1 MLKGKYIFRSNGE
14 ILFEGEN
21 IITQN
26 GALMI
31 NKYLSNSAVDW
42 AGSIGIGVLYT
53 NSASTDTKL
62 AYEIYRTPI
71 TLKSYLTSSGS
82 NQIALKATL
91 DKDLSAQIYEIGVFP
106 LNYIGGA
113 DKDNF
118 VITKFDETDIT
129 APWYIGPSESVYSQA
144 NLTSTN
150 SRIGLYNAVVP
161 SGSTLFKSCVLDLSN
176 YNQLDYLD
184 FLYYISASM
193 TSPSLVVK
201 FYDNNNYTWTSS
213 TTLTTPSAG
222 YYSAS
227 LSMSSIPT
235 SGYNY
240 SFINKIAFQLLG
252 GSGSVEFDCLKFMS
266 GAAKPAEL
274 KLVSRKSASA
284 ALITK
289 TKGQPVDV
297 EYYLTVT

>member
-1 MLKGKYIFRSNGE
+1 MLKGKYIFKSNGK

-21 IITQN
+21 IITEN

-42 AGSIGIGVLYT
+42 AGSIAVGALYT

-62 AYEIYRTPI
+62 AYEIYRTPV
-71 TLKSYLTSSGS
+71 TLKSYITTSGS
-82 NQIALKATL
+82 NQLALKATL
-91 DKDLSAQIYEIGVFP
+91 DKDLSAQIYEVGVFP
-106 LNYIGGA
+106 LNYISGS

-118 VITKFDETDIT
+118 VITKFDENDIT
-129 APWYIGPSESVYSQA
+129 TPWYIGPSESVYSSA
-144 NLTSTN
+144 SLTSTN
-150 SRIGLYNAVVP
+150 SRVGVYNIVVP
-161 SGSTLFKSCVLDLSN
+161 TASTLFKSCVFDFSN

-184 FLYYISASM
+184 FLYYVSSSM
-193 TSPSLVVK
+193 TSPSLTIK
-201 FYDNNNYTWTSS
+201 FYDNNSNIWSSS
-213 TTLTTPSAG
+213 TILTTSASG

-227 LSMSSIPT
+227 LAMSSVPST
-235 SGYNY
+235 SYNY
-240 SFINKIAFQLLG
+240 SFINKIVFQLLG
-252 GSGSVEFDCLKFMS
+252 GSGSIQFDCLKFMS
-266 GAAKPAEL
+266 GAAKPSEL
-274 KLVSRKSASA
+274 KLVSRKSSNT